1 MFLRLDIFLCI
12 CVVYQEILT
21 ETTQKGLVLMHSKSK
36 KVCFLFGSKTFFT
49 LDEMCRFYVF
59 DGWLDEMVSFSLLL

>member
-1 MFLRLDIFLCI
+1 MWFIKK
-12 CVVYQEILT
+12 ILT
-21 ETTQKGLVLMHSKSK
+21 ETTQKGQVLMHSKSK
-36 KVCFLFGSKTFFT
+36 KVCFLFGSKAFFT